1 MAKPTSPQPFSRILA
16 ADATLAS
23 WNAKRAREETL
34 LLTVRRTL
42 PRPVAERVF
51 VADSSGPLLTL
62 STAAGAIATVVRQRS
77 PELLAVLGREGWKF
91 TGIRV
96 RVQPRHEA
104 SPPARIV
111 PRQWDS
117 RSRRPLAALAAELPE
132 GPLRAALTRFLRR
145 AG

>member
-1 MAKPTSPQPFSRILA
+1 MAKPTLPQPFSRILA
-16 ADATLAS
+16 ADVTLAA
-23 WNAKRAREETL
+23 WNARRARDETL
-34 LLTVRRTL
+34 LRAVRRTL

-51 VADSSGPLLTL
+51 VADSSGPMLTL

-77 PELLAVLGREGWKF
+77 PELLSVLGREGWEF

-96 RVQPRHEA
+96 RVQPRYMPQQTA
-104 SPPARIV
+104 KTV

-132 GPLRAALTRFLRR
+132 GPLRDALARFLRR